1 MIKHAFYNM
10 MISQW
15 QLAFTGSAHMGLSD
29 PNYALQALVR
39 YMAMQETIM
48 N

>member
-1 MIKHAFYNM
+1 M
-10 MISQW
+10 MISPL
-15 QLAFTGSAHMGLSD
+15 QLAFTGSAHMELSD
-29 PNYALQALVR
+29 PNPMLQALVQ

>member
-1 MIKHAFYNM
+1 M
-10 MISQW
+10 MMSQW
-15 QLAFTGSAHMGLSD
+15 QLAFAGSAHMELSD
-29 PNYALQALVR
+29 PNYMQQALVR